1 MVVGSKHKM
10 LDKMTL
16 LAINQGDGS
25 GDHKPI
31 TGPVDT
37 FEINIREIQCVTLTL
52 IYIL

>member
-1 MVVGSKHKM
+1 M

-16 LAINQGDGS
+16 LAMNQGDGL

-31 TGPVDT
+31 TGPVDS
-37 FEINIREIQCVTLTL
+37 FEINNRDIQYVTLTL